1 MIAAVYG
8 MVAVVCD
15 VVTAVFHTVAAVL
28 IIMQE
33 LMDSSIHTE

>member
-1 MIAAVYG
+1 
-8 MVAVVCD
+8 

-33 LMDSSIHTE
+33 LMDSSIHTEWRYNSV